1 MAERTSGDHGA
12 IAYWACCQGTALK
25 SHLAHGPHPY
35 KDDLQKTVSRLH
47 GNICSSKA
55 LVLFLLENHSLWS
68 RWAPRAS
75 GREALMQA
83 SKRGWTTHLLPS
95 WLSPPPSSTHKACQP
110 LSSGQ
115 QPASHCFRP
124 FALWPHPVAHSSF
137 HFLKHSQ
144 PSLGLVPNSLPPKD
158 LPRWTCWAHYPGSL
172 GPDPDQRTTHFQLQ
186 GTLLPTQ

>member
-1 MAERTSGDHGA
+1 MVRVHTRMTCRKQCPGSMETFAPPKPWCFSCWRTILCGAGGLQGLLAE
-12 IAYWACCQGTALK
+12 K
-25 SHLAHGPHPY
+25 P
-35 KDDLQKTVSRLH
+35 
-47 GNICSSKA
+47 
-55 LVLFLLENHSLWS
+55 F
-68 RWAPRAS
+68 
-75 GREALMQA
+75 MQA

>member
-25 SHLAHGPHPY
+25 SHLAHGPRPY

-68 RWAPRAS
+68 RWAPGAS
-75 GREALMQA
+75 GREALHA
-83 SKRGWTTHLLPS
+83 SVQTWLDHTSPSLSALPS
-95 WLSPPPSSTHKACQP
+95 PQLHTQGLPP

-124 FALWPHPVAHSSF
+124 FSPVAT
-137 HFLKHSQ
+137 
-144 PSLGLVPNSLPPKD
+144 PSCPQQLSLPKALTAQPRTGSKLTSSQRPPQMD
-158 LPRWTCWAHYPGSL
+158 LL
-172 GPDPDQRTTHFQLQ
+172 GP
-186 GTLLPTQ
+186 LPWIPWP